1 MEARNISYS
10 YDDNLIINNLSVAL
24 PERGVTS
31 LIGPNGS
38 GKSTLLK
45 IMTGQIQDYKGQVS
59 YRNTDFLSMPIKQR
73 SQLVSYFNQRER
85 VYGLISVRSILDM
98 SNQQNIDYME
108 FVNYFGLA
116 DKLDESF
123 NNLSGGQQQVLLVLS
138 VLIENTNYVFLDE
151 PFNNLDPLYKAKLVN
166 LIRFR
171 KQYQSFFIVDHDI
184 DTLAMLSDWVLLYK
198 NGMIVN
204 GGDPSILDSRN
215 LGYVFNTN
223 FQTYFDGTGHKR
235 LVQYF

>member
-1 MEARNISYS
+1 MEAKNISYS
-10 YDDNLIINNLSVAL
+10 YDDNLIINNLSVTL
-24 PERGVTS
+24 PNAGVTS

-45 IMTGQIQDYKGQVS
+45 IMTGQIQDYKGRVL
-59 YRNTDFLSMPIKQR
+59 YRNTDFLGMPIKER
-73 SQLVSYFNQRER
+73 SQIVSYFNQRER

-98 SNQQNIDYME
+98 SNHQNIDYME
-108 FVNYFGLA
+108 FINYFGLA

-123 NNLSGGQQQVLLVLS
+123 NNLSGGQQQVLLVLA

-198 NGMIVN
+198 DGMIVN
-204 GGDPSILDSRN
+204 GGNTAILNSQN

-223 FQTYFDGTGHKR
+223 FQTYYDGVGNKR

>member
-1 MEARNISYS
+1 MQARNISYS

-24 PERGVTS
+24 TELGVTS

>member
-1 MEARNISYS
+1 MEAKNISYS
-10 YDDNLIINNLSVAL
+10 YDDNLIINNLSVTL
-24 PERGVTS
+24 PNTGVTS

-45 IMTGQIQDYKGQVS
+45 IMTGQIQDYKGRVL
-59 YRNTDFLSMPIKQR
+59 YRNTDFLGMPIKDR
-73 SQLVSYFNQRER
+73 SQIVSYFNQRER

-98 SNQQNIDYME
+98 SNHQNIDYME
-108 FVNYFGLA
+108 FINYFGLA

-123 NNLSGGQQQVLLVLS
+123 NNLSGGQQQVLLVLA

-198 NGMIVN
+198 DGMIVN
-204 GGDPSILDSRN
+204 GGNTAILNSQN

-223 FQTYFDGTGHKR
+223 FQTYYDGVGNKR

>member
-1 MEARNISYS
+1 MQARNISYS

>member
-1 MEARNISYS
+1 MEAKNISYS
-10 YDDNLIINNLSVAL
+10 YDDKLIINNLSVTL
-24 PERGVTS
+24 PEQGVTS

-45 IMTGQIQDYKGQVS
+45 IMTGQIQDYQGQVL
-59 YRNTDFLSMPIKQR
+59 YQNTNFLNMPIKQR

-98 SNQQNIDYME
+98 SNQQNINYME
-108 FVNYFGLA
+108 FVDYFGLS

-198 NGMIVN
+198 DGMIVN
-204 GGDPSILDSRN
+204 GGNTSILDNQN
-215 LGYVFNTN
+215 LEYVFNTN
-223 FQTYFDGTGHKR
+223 FQTYFDGTGNKR

>member
-24 PERGVTS
+24 PNAGVTS

-45 IMTGQIQDYKGQVS
+45 IMTGQIQDYQGQVL
-59 YRNTDFLSMPIKQR
+59 YRNTNFLEMPIKQR
-73 SQLVSYFNQRER
+73 SQIVSYFNQRER

-98 SNQQNIDYME
+98 SNHQNIDYME

-123 NNLSGGQQQVLLVLS
+123 NNLSGGQQQVLLVLA

-204 GGDPSILDSRN
+204 GGSTQILNSQN

-223 FQTYFDGTGHKR
+223 FQTYYDGVGNKR

>member
-59 YRNTDFLSMPIKQR
+59 YRNTDFLTMPIKQR

-123 NNLSGGQQQVLLVLS
+123 NNLSGGQQQVLLVLA

>member
-10 YDDNLIINNLSVAL
+10 YDDNLIINNLSMTL
-24 PERGVTS
+24 PSNGVTS

-45 IMTGQIQDYKGQVS
+45 IMTGQIQDYKGRVLYQNS
-59 YRNTDFLSMPIKQR
+59 DFLEMPIKQR
-73 SQLVSYFNQRER
+73 SKIVSYFNQRER
-85 VYGLISVRSILDM
+85 VYGFISVRSILDM
-98 SNQQNIDYME
+98 SNQQSIDYME

-151 PFNNLDPLYKAKLVN
+151 PFNNLDPLYKSKLVN
-166 LIRFR
+166 LIAYR

-204 GGDPSILDSRN
+204 GGNTSILNSQN

-223 FQTYFDGTGHKR
+223 FQTYIDQAGNTR

>member
-98 SNQQNIDYME
+98 SNQRNIDYME

>member
-24 PERGVTS
+24 PNAGVTS

-45 IMTGQIQDYKGQVS
+45 IMTGQIQDYQGQVL
-59 YRNTDFLSMPIKQR
+59 YRNTNFLEMPIKQR
-73 SQLVSYFNQRER
+73 SQIVSYFNQRER

-98 SNQQNIDYME
+98 SNHQNIDYME
-108 FVNYFGLA
+108 FVNYFGLS

-123 NNLSGGQQQVLLVLS
+123 NNLSGGQQQVLLVLA

-204 GGDPSILDSRN
+204 GGSTQILNSQN

-223 FQTYFDGTGHKR
+223 FQTYYDGVGNKR